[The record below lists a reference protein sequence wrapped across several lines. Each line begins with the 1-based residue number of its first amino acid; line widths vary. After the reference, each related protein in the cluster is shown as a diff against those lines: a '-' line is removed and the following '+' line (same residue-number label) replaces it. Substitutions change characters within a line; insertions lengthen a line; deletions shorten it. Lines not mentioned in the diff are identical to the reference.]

1 MIGKDVAKASILLA
15 QGQLVAIPTETVYGL
30 AANAL
35 DPDAIAD
42 IYRVKNR
49 PNFNPLILHIKSI
62 AEASKY
68 AKQISNEAKLLM
80 TKFWPGSLS
89 ILLPKSDI
97 VPDVITAGSESVV
110 LRMPN
115 HPTTLSLLDQVDF
128 PLAAPSANISNT
140 VSPTTAQHVEDG
152 LGESISYILDGGP
165 CKVGLE
171 STIVSVVEGRV
182 HILRDGGI
190 TREEIEAKTGLSVVK
205 NKSKEIHSPGQL
217 KKHYSTSKPL
227 YIVDSISDSVVANPQ
242 IKCSA
247 LLFEDMDVD
256 CLKHLLSKDYNLA
269 EIANSLFQA
278 MRAADKDDTELIL
291 VEKVREEG
299 IGRAVA
305 DRLRRAAS

>member
-1 MIGKDVAKASILLA
+1 
-15 QGQLVAIPTETVYGL
+15 
-30 AANAL
+30 
-35 DPDAIAD
+35 
-42 IYRVKNR
+42 
-49 PNFNPLILHIKSI
+49 
-62 AEASKY
+62 
-68 AKQISNEAKLLM
+68 
-80 TKFWPGSLS
+80 
-89 ILLPKSDI
+89 
-97 VPDVITAGSESVV
+97 
-110 LRMPN
+110 
-115 HPTTLSLLDQVDF
+115 
-128 PLAAPSANISNT
+128 
-140 VSPTTAQHVEDG
+140 
-152 LGESISYILDGGP
+152 
-165 CKVGLE
+165 
-171 STIVSVVEGRV
+171 
-182 HILRDGGI
+182 
-190 TREEIEAKTGLSVVK
+190 K

-227 YIVDSISDSVVANPQ
+227 YIVDSISEYIKANSH